1 MQFSTL
7 VRPEHLNHNG
17 KLFGGYMLLWVDE
30 YAYIAAI
37 KEYPGAHFVT
47 RAMDTVSFARGVG
60 LGAVLTFDVK
70 ATKIGC
76 TSVTY
81 SVEVTATELPKGTM
95 HSVFSTHVTMCNTDE
110 NGCKKELPSSAVSRR
125 Q

>member
-1 MQFSTL
+1 MQFHTL

-17 KLFGGYMLLWVDE
+17 NLFGGYMLLWVDE

-37 KEYPGAHFVT
+37 KEYPEAHFVT
-47 RAMDTVSFARGVG
+47 RAMDAASFTRGVG

-70 ATKIGC
+70 ADNVGR

-81 SVEVTATELPKGTM
+81 AVDVTAMELPSGTEQE
-95 HSVFSTHVTMCNTDE
+95 VFSTHVTMCNTDA
-110 NGCKKELPSSAVSRR
+110 NGNKKTLPARKSL
-125 Q
+125 QP

>member
-7 VRPEHLNHNG
+7 VRSEHLNHNG

-47 RAMDTVSFARGVG
+47 RALDTVSFTQGVG

-70 ATKIGC
+70 SSNVGC

-81 SVEVTATELPKGTM
+81 SVEVTATELPSGSQHK
-95 HSVFSTHVTMCNTDE
+95 VFSTRVTLCNTDE
-110 NGCKKELPSSAVSRR
+110 NGNKKALPPIAPLN
-125 Q
+125 